1 MTAPTIHG
9 NLDEMLDRARKSR
22 IQNEEEE
29 NKLSELILLRNDI
42 ILELEKKY
50 HFDRMYL
57 SIEKFNEILPYLIKY
72 INNPN
77 SEPKESLIQ
86 KINEFIRCYRDG

>member
-29 NKLSELILLRNDI
+29 KKLKELILLRNDI

-50 HFDRMYL
+50 HFDHMYL
-57 SIEKFNEILPYLIKY
+57 SIEKFNDILPSLIDY
-72 INNPN
+72 INDPVPE
-77 SEPKESLIQ
+77 SKEPLIQ
-86 KINEFIRCYRDG
+86 KITEFIRCYRDG